1 MKTDVFGAK
10 TLVRTHFSGAGKVSA
25 QSSAVL
31 VQQLS
36 KVEVQKHY
44 YQNHKD
50 HSSLKHIRVQLII
63 LDLIVCIGIT
73 QALRFVMHDL
83 IDLPIQLF
91 VVTVVAS
98 NKRSI
103 TLTKFDLQN
112 SGDSYLARNILN
124 L

>member
-1 MKTDVFGAK
+1 MCN
-10 TLVRTHFSGAGKVSA
+10 
-25 QSSAVL
+25 SSL
-31 VQQLS
+31 RVQHLPQ
-36 KVEVQKHY
+36 VEVQRHDN
-44 YQNHKD
+44 QNHKD
-50 HSSLKHIRVQLII
+50 HSSLKHIRVQLVI

>member
-31 VQQLS
+31 VQQLP

-50 HSSLKHIRVQLII
+50 HSSLKHVRVQLII
-63 LDLIVCIGIT
+63 LYLFVGVGIT
-73 QALRFVMHDL
+73 QALRLVVHDL
-83 IDLPIQLF
+83 IDLF
-91 VVTVVAS
+91 VQILVVCVIAPH
-98 NKRSI
+98 
-103 TLTKFDLQN
+103 
-112 SGDSYLARNILN
+112 SYAPDQQP
-124 L
+124 